1 MKIRFELSS
10 ILASFLKAILDSNCK
25 KENTVQPHKLFS
37 PLHFEQLLSRLV
49 GVSTKFEFFWKEI
62 IIIFIFLN
70 YFDTLML
77 KINFWMKNILKNN
90 IYYTF
95 KPLLD

>member
-10 ILASFLKAILDSNCK
+10 ILASFLKAILDLNCK

-49 GVSTKFEFFWKEI
+49 GVSTKFEFFKKKI
-62 IIIFIFLN
+62 IIIFMILN
-70 YFDTLML
+70 CFYM
-77 KINFWMKNILKNN
+77 MM
-90 IYYTF
+90 
-95 KPLLD
+95 